1 MKRHAI
7 TAGVLGTAALVAAA
21 ATVAAAPPARK
32 AAQPAGAKTVGQFTQ
47 AGEKTALRFAYA
59 RWEKRQDALG
69 IGVLL
74 TEKRLAPAV
83 AASFAKGDDISDVFT
98 PIVESWSG
106 GLHLHVTPEGKVV
119 WFVAKRPGL
128 FTGSSSPDVGG
139 VVDQFKLDGGRVSG
153 AVKAPL
159 PSGRGGDGEFAAT
172 FDAALPPRPAP

>member
-7 TAGVLGTAALVAAA
+7 TAGILGTAALLAA
-21 ATVAAAPPARK
+21 ATVTAAPPARK
-32 AAQPAGAKTVGQFTQ
+32 AAQPAAAKTLGQFTQ

-59 RWEKRQDALG
+59 RWEKRREALG

-83 AASFAKGDDISDVFT
+83 AASFAKGDDIADVFT

-139 VVDQFKLDGGRVSG
+139 FVEQFKLDGGRVSG
-153 AVKAPL
+153 TAKAPL

-172 FDAALPPRPAP
+172 FDAVLPPRPAP